1 MLPLNQVNKIDYSK
15 CRFSSSSIRSF
26 LTKCN
31 TNAVKVPPYCAAAAV
46 ISLYSSWVSRNVIF
60 FQRLRFSQSPT
71 TCSPPTILILVAV
84 HSVIIAPIVTDVHPS
99 SYRRYLSQTSIILAG
114 GGWRHLV
121 ATDYRYS
128 FNMIPVAGVATAITG
143 KRCRCNNLL

>member
-46 ISLYSSWVSRNVIF
+46 ISLYSSCVSLNVIF
-60 FQRLRFSQSPT
+60 FQRFLFSQSPT
-71 TCSPPTILILVAV
+71 TCSPPNLVAV
-84 HSVIIAPIVTDVHPS
+84 HTAIIAPMVTDVHPS
-99 SYRRYLSQTSIILAG
+99 SYRRYLLQASIILAG
-114 GGWRHLV
+114 VG
-121 ATDYRYS
+121 
-128 FNMIPVAGVATAITG
+128 
-143 KRCRCNNLL
+143 